1 MNTFYVDTF
10 HTFEHKQKY
19 VRKHTSKKSKSYD
32 NTGKPSFTERKGAA
46 SSNKR
51 DSYKHV
57 RSMKREWREE

>member
-1 MNTFYVDTF
+1 MNAFNTETF
-10 HTFEHKQKY
+10 QKY

-32 NTGKPSFTERKGAA
+32 NTERKTD
-46 SSNKR
+46 KK